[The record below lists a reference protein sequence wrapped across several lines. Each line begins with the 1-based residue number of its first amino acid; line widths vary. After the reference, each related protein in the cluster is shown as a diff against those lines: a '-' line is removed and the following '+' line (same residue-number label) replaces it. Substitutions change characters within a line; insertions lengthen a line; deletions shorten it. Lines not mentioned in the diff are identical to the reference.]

1 MNFATFI
8 LYLVFLG
15 GGINLCFGS
24 IDVPGVTRRRL
35 PTVRKAVMK
44 LLRRQFLQLTAGA
57 AFAPILSMAAS
68 AQTYPTR
75 PVRVIVPYAAAGP
88 TDILARLTAQ
98 KLSEHLGKQFYVEN
112 IGGAGG
118 NIGMGQGARAAPD
131 GYTVLV
137 VPPNIV
143 VNPAMYDTVPYDPY
157 KDFDPV
163 TIAVTSPTVLTVHP
177 SLAVQTVKDLVALIK
192 SGPAKYS
199 FASPGTG
206 TPPHLIGEHFRLLL
220 GLDLVH
226 VPFNSAGLAVAPI
239 AFTSLPP
246 AVPQIKEGKLHALAV
261 TGKMRS
267 QALPEVPSM
276 AEAGYP
282 EVEGEGWFAFVVPAG
297 TPKEITTLLHREIVK
312 IIALPDIM
320 EKMATLGFEAVGN
333 TPDEAAAQ
341 FRTEGAK
348 WAKVI
353 REAGIKAQ

>member
-1 MNFATFI
+1 
-8 LYLVFLG
+8 
-15 GGINLCFGS
+15 
-24 IDVPGVTRRRL
+24 
-35 PTVRKAVMK
+35 MK
-44 LLRRQFLQLTAGA
+44 LLRRTFLQLTAGA
-57 AFAPILSMAAS
+57 AFAPAFSRIAS
-68 AQTYPTR
+68 AESYPMR

-88 TDILARLTAQ
+88 ADILARLTAQ
-98 KLSEHLGKQFYVEN
+98 KLSEHFGKQFFVEN

-118 NIGMGQGARAAPD
+118 NIGMGQGARAAAD

-157 KDFDPV
+157 KNFDPV

-177 SLAVQTVKDLVALIK
+177 SLAVESVKDLVTLIK
-192 SGPAKYS
+192 SSPGKYS
-199 FASPGTG
+199 FASPGIG

-226 VPFNSAGLAVAPI
+226 VPFNSAGLAIGSTLAGHTPI

-246 AVPQIKEGKLHALAV
+246 AVPQIKDGKLRALAV
-261 TGKMRS
+261 TSKTRS
-267 QALPEVPSM
+267 QALPDAPSM

-282 EVEGEGWFAFVVPAG
+282 DVVGEGWFAFIVPAG
-297 TPKEITTLLHREIVK
+297 TPKEITALLQREIVN
-312 IIALPDIM
+312 IIALPDIR

-333 TPDEAAAQ
+333 TPDEAATL
-341 FRTEGAK
+341 FKSESAK

-353 REAGIKAQ
+353 REAGIKAN